1 MYRLVPSLLGQM
13 GSQYPELDR
22 AQALI
27 TETLLLEET
36 RFKSMLER
44 GLKLLDEETRNL
56 TSGNRLSGE
65 VAFKLYDT
73 YGFPLDLT
81 QDALRARNIGVD
93 LDSFNAAMARQ
104 RAEARKAWSGSGDAA
119 TEKVWFEVRDK
130 VGASDFLGYATET
143 AEGRVAALVVD
154 GAPASEAK
162 QGQKVAV
169 VANQTPF
176 YAESGGQVGDTGMI
190 VLAGG
195 KGEVTVSETQ
205 KKLDDM
211 HVHIGTVSKGVVKV
225 GDEAQFIVEGRRR
238 ASVRGHHSATH
249 LLHAALRRVL
259 GSHVS
264 QKGSL
269 VAPER
274 LRFDISHNKPL
285 SPEEIRAV
293 EDQVNAEV
301 RANEAVTT
309 RLMDPD
315 SAVKAG
321 AMALFGEKYGD
332 EVRVVA
338 MGSAQDNNINYSVEL
353 CGGTHVRRT
362 GDIGLFKI
370 VGESAVAAGVRRI
383 EAVTGAVAEAF
394 VVDEERMLKE
404 AANALR
410 VPPAEL
416 PARIA
421 GLVEDRRKLEREIA
435 DLRKKLVMGGGGSAA
450 VAPSSKT
457 VAGVAYDGRV
467 LEGVPAKDLKG
478 MADEIKKQ
486 LGSGVV
492 ALVTVADGKASLVV
506 AVTDDLTAKVSAV
519 ELVKAGAAAV
529 GGKGGGGRADM
540 AQAGG
545 PEGDKA
551 GEALA
556 AIEAQLA
563 GAAA

>member
-1 MYRLVPSLLGQM
+1 M
-13 GSQYPELDR
+13 
-22 AQALI
+22 
-27 TETLLLEET
+27 
-36 RFKSMLER
+36 
-44 GLKLLDEETRNL
+44 
-56 TSGNRLSGE
+56 
-65 VAFKLYDT
+65 
-73 YGFPLDLT
+73 
-81 QDALRARNIGVD
+81 
-93 LDSFNAAMARQ
+93 
-104 RAEARKAWSGSGDAA
+104 
-119 TEKVWFEVRDK
+119 
-130 VGASDFLGYATET
+130 GYATET
-143 AEGRVAALVVD
+143 AEGRIVSLVVD
-154 GAPASEAK
+154 GAPVQEAK
-162 QGQKVAV
+162 EGQKVAV
-169 VANQTPF
+169 IANQTPF
-176 YAESGGQVGDTGMI
+176 YAESGGQVGDTGVI
-190 VLAGG
+190 AIAGG
-195 KGEVTVSETQ
+195 KAEITVTETQ

-211 HVHIGTVSKGVVKV
+211 HVHIGTVSKGAVKV
-225 GDEAQFIVEGRRR
+225 GDEAQFNVEGKRR
-238 ASVRGHHSATH
+238 AAVRGHHSATH

-259 GSHVS
+259 GGHVS

-269 VAPER
+269 VASER

-285 SPEEIRAV
+285 SPDEIRSV

-301 RANEAVTT
+301 RANESVTT
-309 RLMDPD
+309 RLMDPE

-338 MGSAQDNNINYSVEL
+338 MGSPGDNDINFSVEL

-383 EAVTGAVAEAF
+383 EAVTGAAAEAY

-435 DLRKKLVMGGGGSAA
+435 DLRKKLVMGGGGGAAAASSA
-450 VAPSSKT
+450 KT

-467 LEGVPAKDLKG
+467 LDGVPAKDLKG

-506 AVTDDLTAKVSAV
+506 AVSDDLTAKVSAV

-529 GGKGGGGRADM
+529 GGKGGGGRPDM

-545 PEGDKA
+545 PDGDKA
-551 GEALA
+551 AEALA
-556 AIEAQLA
+556 AIETQI
-563 GAAA
+563 AAAAA